1 MNSPRLLVACLCAA
15 WCGTCRDY
23 AAVFEALGTRL
34 GAAACFAWV
43 DIEDEA
49 DALDAL
55 DIDDFPTVLI
65 ARAGEVVFFGPITP
79 QPQTLARLVESAQA
93 GELRQADV
101 PDAVTALALRL
112 VSER

>member
-1 MNSPRLLVACLCAA
+1 MNPSRLLVACLCAA

-34 GAAACFAWV
+34 GAAARFAWV

-49 DALDAL
+49 DLLDAL

-101 PDAVTALALRL
+101 PAAVAALALRL
-112 VSER
+112 AA

>member
-1 MNSPRLLVACLCAA
+1 MNPSPLLVACLCAA

-23 AAVFEALGTRL
+23 APVFDALGVRL
-34 GAAACFAWV
+34 GTAARLAWV

-49 DALDAL
+49 DQVDAL

-65 ARAGEVVFFGPITP
+65 ARDGEVVFFGPITP

-101 PDAVTALALRL
+101 PDAVAALARRL
-112 VSER
+112 AA

>member
-1 MNSPRLLVACLCAA
+1 MNSPPLLVACLCAA

-23 AAVFEALGTRL
+23 AVVFDELGARL
-34 GAAACFAWV
+34 GAAAHFTRI

-49 DALDAL
+49 DQLDAL

-65 ARAGEVVFFGPITP
+65 ARGDEVVFFGPITP

-93 GELRQADV
+93 GELRQAGV
-101 PDAVTALALRL
+101 PDVVAALARRL
-112 VSER
+112 SV

>member
-1 MNSPRLLVACLCAA
+1 MNPHPLLVACLCAA
-15 WCGTCRDY
+15 WCGSCRDY
-23 AAVFEALGTRL
+23 VAVFDELSARL
-34 GAAACFAWV
+34 GAAAHFTWI

-49 DALDAL
+49 DQLDTL

-65 ARAGEVVFFGPITP
+65 ARGGEVVFFGPITP

-101 PDAVTALALRL
+101 PDAVAALARRL
-112 VSER
+112 CV